1 MNFRI
6 SKILL
11 WNAGERETTEKIYFT
26 HKLCW
31 SLGSNCY
38 SSSKISV
45 LMDSVERSPF
55 GTHSDFFRIAKDY
68 TLYHVQDTLY
78 TIHKQKTNFLNTHL
92 FDLSA
97 ELLSLIIRRLLL
109 VARWTAVYWSITAG
123 YGARASVNWA

>member
-6 SKILL
+6 PKILSY
-11 WNAGERETTEKIYFT
+11 GTREKEKQTDKIYFT

-31 SLGSNCY
+31 LLGSNRY
-38 SSSKISV
+38 SSTKISV

-68 TLYHVQDTLY
+68 TLYRVQDTLY
-78 TIHKQKTNFLNTHL
+78 TINKQKTNFLNTHL

-109 VARWTAVYWSITAG
+109 VAK
-123 YGARASVNWA
+123 